1 MPERDFLTR
10 SWTVLSSRRKPR
22 KIRIPE
28 VNTYSSQFQQCN
40 SLHSRLG
47 LPLRTDVESRT
58 SHFPDISSFPNL
70 TSSPHFAR
78 SAPPNAFR
86 GLHVSGSPAGHP
98 ARPAWQTDLSSPVE
112 KVDTGQVT
120 LTSQSSAVTVDTD
133 HHIEDD
139 NEHRRK
145 RQMTPL
151 QLTEHLR
158 LRGYG
163 EPRMLTTLSS
173 GANQK
178 FNSPNSKSRVLPKSP
193 SKREKIKGR
202 ARLDYEMANMRAVAF
217 CEQQTSKVFRTA
229 SANMRNRDVQF
240 VEDEMREKMY
250 KEDVDTHDQTEGIVV
265 MAIDRE
271 DLFKRVNTWI
281 EEVECA
287 WNEVT

>member
-28 VNTYSSQFQQCN
+28 VNTYSTQFKECN

-47 LPLRTDVESRT
+47 LPLRTDVETRT
-58 SHFPDISSFPNL
+58 SHFPDISSFPPL

-86 GLHVSGSPAGHP
+86 GSSRSPASNP
-98 ARPAWQTDLSSPVE
+98 TRLAWQIDISSPVG
-112 KVDTGQVT
+112 KQDAGQVT
-120 LTSQSSAVTVDTD
+120 VNSQSSVVTVDTEA
-133 HHIEDD
+133 HFEDD
-139 NEHRRK
+139 YEHKRK

-158 LRGYG
+158 LHGYG
-163 EPRMLTTLSS
+163 EPLMLTTSSS
-173 GANQK
+173 GVCSNG
-178 FNSPNSKSRVLPKSP
+178 NSRHHGMSRLLPKNP

-202 ARLDYEMANMRAVAF
+202 ARLDYEMANMRALAF

-250 KEDVDTHDQTEGIVV
+250 KEDEEANDQTEGAVV
-265 MAIDRE
+265 MAVDRE

-287 WNEVT
+287 CHEVT

>member
-1 MPERDFLTR
+1 MPERDLLTR
-10 SWTVLSSRRKPR
+10 SWTFMSPRRKPR

-28 VNTYSSQFQQCN
+28 VNTYSSQFQECN

-47 LPLRTDVESRT
+47 LPLRADIETRT
-58 SHFPDISSFPNL
+58 SHFPDISSLPSL

-86 GLHVSGSPAGHP
+86 GLPASPNGSPARSAYH
-98 ARPAWQTDLSSPVE
+98 TDVQSPVG

-120 LTSQSSAVTVDTD
+120 LTSQSSVLTSTVDNEVHYEED
-133 HHIEDD
+133 IER
-139 NEHRRK
+139 RRK
-145 RQMTPL
+145 RLMTPL
-151 QLTEHLR
+151 QLTEQLR

-163 EPRMLTTLSS
+163 EPRMLTTPSS
-173 GANQK
+173 GINSK
-178 FNSPNSKSRVLPKSP
+178 FNSFHGKSRVLPKNP

-202 ARLDYEMANMRAVAF
+202 ARLDYEMANMRALAF

-250 KEDVDTHDQTEGIVV
+250 NEEVDTQDQTEGLVI

-287 WNEVT
+287 CEVT